1 MSGKNKI
8 LIVDDDIITRN
19 IAKLIF
25 KDNFEVLE
33 AENGRSALSL
43 MEQYRKD
50 LVFIICDISMP
61 VMDGFT
67 FLREKNKSIYNN
79 GIPVIIITSVGD
91 DKVRQQAI
99 SLGAADFVDK
109 PLDPGLVRLRVN
121 NVLSNYGI
129 GYAYNDSLQREFL
142 DLINRQLRGG
152 TLCVYDLPDYPVYY
166 VSESLSHYLGYQ
178 STEDLIASHD
188 GKWQNLILPD
198 ESAEAER
205 SMRKQLS
212 DKGEFIREYRLR
224 KIDGKPIWIRE
235 NGKYARDDTNGRKII
250 SLCIDITEMKNAEEK
265 ARYNEQLANIAL
277 ESTSIS
283 IWEYDFETKS
293 IIQGHHSAEIHG
305 FDTVI
310 PNIPQFFID
319 SEYVHPDSAHAFT
332 KMYEDLANGAKKAEG
347 IFKIRTTDRSGYWY
361 EHIHYTNTFDK
372 KGRPYRAIGISSDV
386 TEQRMMLEQYER
398 EIEFNKTLPSDV
410 FSTIRVNVTHD
421 RIEESHTDLPED
433 QTFINRLTL
442 DRLPEMFALIPGISE
457 ESAAYFRSLTRDSIC
472 RFVSD
477 DSHIIDYEFIRNIN
491 GIPTWVSFELHMTT
505 DPINHDRLAFVY
517 FRNID
522 KQHREMERLKHLAE
536 RDQMTGLYNHDT
548 ALTLIKDYLA
558 NEGAGQKHALFMIDV
573 NKFKSINDTYG
584 HMPGDNVLAEV
595 AQRIRSVFRTDDIVG
610 RIGGDEFMALIKNIS
625 SFSLAGKK
633 ARELAD
639 ATHFSCSNI
648 SVDIS
653 CSIGVALFDDKTT
666 DFGELY
672 RKADAAMYRAKQSG
686 GSGYIINTD

>member
-8 LIVDDDIITRN
+8 LIVDDDMITRN

-25 KDNFEVLE
+25 KNNFEVLE
-33 AENGRSALSL
+33 AENGRSALFL
-43 MEQYRKD
+43 LEQHRQD

-67 FLREKNKSIYNN
+67 FLREKNKSVYNN

-91 DKVRQQAI
+91 DKVKQQAI

-166 VSESLSHYLGYQ
+166 ASESLSHYLGYR
-178 STEDLIASHD
+178 SSEDLLTSLD
-188 GKWQNLILPD
+188 GKWQNLISPD

-205 SMRKQLS
+205 TMREQLS
-212 DKGEFIREYRLR
+212 GRGEFIREYRLR
-224 KIDGKPIWIRE
+224 KIDGETIWIRE
-235 NGKYARDDTNGRKII
+235 NGRYAHDDSNGKKIV

-283 IWEYDFETKS
+283 IWEYDFKTKS
-293 IIQGHHSAEIHG
+293 IIQGHNSSEIHG

-310 PNIPQFFID
+310 PNIPQSFID
-319 SEYVHPDSAHAFT
+319 SEYVHPDSAHAFVR
-332 KMYEDLANGAKKAEG
+332 MYEDLAKGAKKAEG

-361 EHIHYTNTFDK
+361 EQIHYTNTFDK
-372 KGRPYRAIGISSDV
+372 KGKPYRAIGISSDV

-398 EIEFNKTLPSDV
+398 EIEFNKTLPSDI
-410 FSTIRVNVTHD
+410 FSTIRVNITRN

-433 QTFINRLTL
+433 RSFINSLTL
-442 DRLPEMFALIPGISE
+442 DRLPEMLARIPGITE
-457 ESAAYFRSLTRDSIC
+457 EAAAYFHSLSKDSIC
-472 RFVSD
+472 RLISED
-477 DSHIIDYEFIRNIN
+477 THIINYEFIRNID
-491 GIPTWVSFELHMTT
+491 GVPAWVSFELHIMT
-505 DPINHDRLAFVY
+505 DPINNDLLAFVY

-522 KQHREMERLKHLAE
+522 KQHREMERLKQLAE

-548 ALTLIKDYLA
+548 TLTLIKEYLSD
-558 NEGAGQKHALFMIDV
+558 EGAGQKHALFMIDV
-573 NKFKSINDTYG
+573 NKFKSINDNFG
-584 HMPGDNVLAEV
+584 HMPGDHVLVEV
-595 AQRIRSVFRTDDIVG
+595 ARRIRSVFRNDDIVG

-625 SFSLAGKK
+625 SAALAEKK
-633 ARELAD
+633 ALELAN
-639 ATHFSCSNI
+639 ATHFSCCGI

-653 CSIGVALFDDKTT
+653 CSIGVALFDDKTC

-672 RKADAAMYRAKQSG
+672 SRADAAMYRAKQSG
-686 GSGYIINTD
+686 GTGYIINTD

>member
-8 LIVDDDIITRN
+8 LIVDDDMITRN

-43 MEQYRKD
+43 LEQHRRD

-67 FLREKNKSIYNN
+67 FLREKNKSVYNN

-91 DKVRQQAI
+91 ARVKQQAI

-152 TLCVYDLPDYPVYY
+152 TLCVCDLEDYPVYY
-166 VSESLSHYLGYQ
+166 VSESLAHYLGYR
-178 STEDLIASHD
+178 STQDLISSLG
-188 GKWQNLILPD
+188 GKWQKLILPD
-198 ESAEAER
+198 DSAEAEK
-205 SMRKQLS
+205 SMREQLS
-212 DKGEFIREYRLR
+212 VKGEFIREYRLR
-224 KIDGKPIWIRE
+224 KMDGEPIWIRE
-235 NGKYARDDTNGRKII
+235 NGKYARDDTNGRKIV

-283 IWEYDFETKS
+283 IWEYDFKTKS
-293 IIQGHHSAEIHG
+293 IIQGHNSAVIHG

-310 PNIPQFFID
+310 PNIPQSFID
-319 SEYVHPDSAHAFT
+319 SEYVHPDSAHAFAR
-332 KMYEDLANGAKKAEG
+332 MYEDLANGAKKAEG
-347 IFKIRTTDRSGYWY
+347 VFKIRTTDRSGYWY
-361 EHIHYTNTFDK
+361 EQIHYTNTFDK
-372 KGRPYRAIGISSDV
+372 KGMPYRAIGISSDV

-398 EIEFNKTLPSDV
+398 EIEFNKTLPSDI
-410 FSTIRVNVTHD
+410 FSTIRVNFTRN

-433 QTFINRLTL
+433 RSFIDSLTL
-442 DRLPEMFALIPGISE
+442 GRLPEALARITGITDE
-457 ESAAYFRSLTRDSIC
+457 AAAYFRSLTRDYIG
-472 RFVSD
+472 RLISD
-477 DSHIIDYEFIRNIN
+477 DTHIISYEYVRNIN
-491 GIPTWVSFELHMTT
+491 GIPVVSFELHIMT
-505 DPINHDRLAFVY
+505 DPINNDLLAFIY

-522 KQHREMERLKHLAE
+522 KQHREMERLKQLAE

-548 ALTLIKDYLA
+548 TLNLIKEYLTD
-558 NEGAGQKHALFMIDV
+558 EGIGQKHALFMVDV
-573 NKFKSINDTYG
+573 NKFKSINDKYG
-584 HMPGDNVLAEV
+584 HMPGDHVLAEV
-595 AQRIRSVFRTDDIVG
+595 ARRIRSVFRNDDIVG

-625 SFSLAGKK
+625 SVSLAEKK
-633 ARELAD
+633 AVELAN
-639 ATHFSCSNI
+639 ATHFSCSGI
-648 SVDIS
+648 SMDIS
-653 CSIGVALFDDKTT
+653 CSIGVALFDDETAN
-666 DFGELY
+666 FAELY

-686 GSGYIINTD
+686 GTGYIINTD

>member
-8 LIVDDDIITRN
+8 LIVDDDMITRN

-43 MEQYRKD
+43 LEQHRRD

-67 FLREKNKSIYNN
+67 FLREKNKSVYNN

-91 DKVRQQAI
+91 ARVKQQAI

-152 TLCVYDLPDYPVYY
+152 TLCVCDLEDYPVYY
-166 VSESLSHYLGYQ
+166 VSESLAHYLGYR
-178 STEDLIASHD
+178 STQDLISSLG
-188 GKWQNLILPD
+188 GKWQKLILPD
-198 ESAEAER
+198 DSAEAEK
-205 SMRKQLS
+205 SMREQLS
-212 DKGEFIREYRLR
+212 VKGEFIREYRLR
-224 KIDGKPIWIRE
+224 KMDGEPIWIRE
-235 NGKYARDDTNGRKII
+235 NGKYARDDTNGRKIV

-283 IWEYDFETKS
+283 IWEYDFKTKS
-293 IIQGHHSAEIHG
+293 IIQGHNSAVIHG

-310 PNIPQFFID
+310 PNIPQSFID
-319 SEYVHPDSAHAFT
+319 SEYVHPDSAHAFAR
-332 KMYEDLANGAKKAEG
+332 MYEDLANGAKKAEG
-347 IFKIRTTDRSGYWY
+347 VFKIRTTDRSGYWY
-361 EHIHYTNTFDK
+361 EQIHYTNTFDK
-372 KGRPYRAIGISSDV
+372 KGMPYRAIGISSDV

-398 EIEFNKTLPSDV
+398 EIEFNKTLPSDI
-410 FSTIRVNVTHD
+410 FSTIRVNFTRN

-433 QTFINRLTL
+433 RSFIDSLTL
-442 DRLPEMFALIPGISE
+442 GRLPEALARITGITDE
-457 ESAAYFRSLTRDSIC
+457 AAAYFRSLTRDYIG
-472 RFVSD
+472 RLISD
-477 DSHIIDYEFIRNIN
+477 DTHIISYEYVRNIN
-491 GIPTWVSFELHMTT
+491 GIPAWVSFELHIMT
-505 DPINHDRLAFVY
+505 DPINNDLLAFIY

-522 KQHREMERLKHLAE
+522 KQHREMERLKQLAE

-548 ALTLIKDYLA
+548 TLNLIKEYLTD
-558 NEGAGQKHALFMIDV
+558 EGIGQKHALFMVDV
-573 NKFKSINDTYG
+573 NKFKSINDKYG
-584 HMPGDNVLAEV
+584 HMPGDHVLAEV
-595 AQRIRSVFRTDDIVG
+595 ARRIRSVFRNDDIVG

-625 SFSLAGKK
+625 SVSLAEKK
-633 ARELAD
+633 AGELAN
-639 ATHFSCSNI
+639 ATHFSCSGI
-648 SVDIS
+648 SMDIS
-653 CSIGVALFDDKTT
+653 CSIGVALFDDETT
-666 DFGELY
+666 NFAELY

-686 GSGYIINTD
+686 GTGYIINTD

>member
-8 LIVDDDIITRN
+8 LIVDDDMITRN

-43 MEQYRKD
+43 LEQHRRD

-67 FLREKNKSIYNN
+67 FLREKNKSVYNN

-91 DKVRQQAI
+91 ARVKQQAI

-152 TLCVYDLPDYPVYY
+152 TLCVCDLEDYPVYY
-166 VSESLSHYLGYQ
+166 VSESLAHYLGYR
-178 STEDLIASHD
+178 STQDLTSSLG
-188 GKWQNLILPD
+188 GKWQKLILPD
-198 ESAEAER
+198 DSAEAEK
-205 SMRKQLS
+205 SMREQLS
-212 DKGEFIREYRLR
+212 VKGEFIREYRLR
-224 KIDGKPIWIRE
+224 KMDGEPIWIRE
-235 NGKYARDDTNGRKII
+235 NGKYARDDTNSRKIV

-283 IWEYDFETKS
+283 IWEYDFKTKS
-293 IIQGHHSAEIHG
+293 IIQGHNSAVIHG

-310 PNIPQFFID
+310 PNIPQSFID
-319 SEYVHPDSAHAFT
+319 SEYVHPDSAHAFAR
-332 KMYEDLANGAKKAEG
+332 MYEDLANGAKKAEG
-347 IFKIRTTDRSGYWY
+347 VFKIRTTDRSGYWY
-361 EHIHYTNTFDK
+361 EQIHYTNTFDK
-372 KGRPYRAIGISSDV
+372 KGMPYRAIGISSDV

-398 EIEFNKTLPSDV
+398 EIEFNKTLPSDI
-410 FSTIRVNVTHD
+410 FSTIRVNFTRN

-433 QTFINRLTL
+433 RSFINSLTL
-442 DRLPEMFALIPGISE
+442 GRLPEALARITGITE
-457 ESAAYFRSLTRDSIC
+457 EAAAYFRSLTRDYIG
-472 RFVSD
+472 RLISD
-477 DSHIIDYEFIRNIN
+477 DTHIISYEYVRNIN
-491 GIPTWVSFELHMTT
+491 GIPAWVSFELHIMT
-505 DPINHDRLAFVY
+505 DPINNDLLAFIY

-522 KQHREMERLKHLAE
+522 KQHREMERLKQLAE

-548 ALTLIKDYLA
+548 TLNLIKEYLMD
-558 NEGAGQKHALFMIDV
+558 EGIGQKHALFMVDV
-573 NKFKSINDTYG
+573 NKFKSINDKYG
-584 HMPGDNVLAEV
+584 HMPGDHVLAEV
-595 AQRIRSVFRTDDIVG
+595 ARRIRSVFRNDDIVG

-625 SFSLAGKK
+625 SVSLAEKK
-633 ARELAD
+633 AVELAN
-639 ATHFSCSNI
+639 ATHFSCSGI
-648 SVDIS
+648 SMDIS
-653 CSIGVALFDDKTT
+653 CSIGVALFDDETAN
-666 DFGELY
+666 FAELY

-686 GSGYIINTD
+686 GTGYIINTD

>member
-8 LIVDDDIITRN
+8 LIVDDDMITRN

-43 MEQYRKD
+43 LEQHRRD

-67 FLREKNKSIYNN
+67 FLREKNKSVYNN

-91 DKVRQQAI
+91 ARVKQQAI

-152 TLCVYDLPDYPVYY
+152 TLCVCDLEDYPVYY
-166 VSESLSHYLGYQ
+166 VSESLAHYLGYR
-178 STEDLIASHD
+178 STQDLISSLG
-188 GKWQNLILPD
+188 GKWQKLILPD
-198 ESAEAER
+198 DSAEAEK
-205 SMRKQLS
+205 SMREQLS
-212 DKGEFIREYRLR
+212 VKGEFIREYRLR
-224 KIDGKPIWIRE
+224 KMDGEPIWIRE
-235 NGKYARDDTNGRKII
+235 NGKYARDDTNGRKIV

-283 IWEYDFETKS
+283 IWEYDFKTKS
-293 IIQGHHSAEIHG
+293 IIQGHNSAVIHG

-310 PNIPQFFID
+310 PNIPQSFID
-319 SEYVHPDSAHAFT
+319 SEYVHPDSAHAFAR
-332 KMYEDLANGAKKAEG
+332 MYEDLANGAKKAEG
-347 IFKIRTTDRSGYWY
+347 VFKIRTTDRSGYWY
-361 EHIHYTNTFDK
+361 EQIHYTNTFDK
-372 KGRPYRAIGISSDV
+372 KGMPYRAIGISSDV

-398 EIEFNKTLPSDV
+398 EIEFNKTLPSDI
-410 FSTIRVNVTHD
+410 FSTIRVNFTRN

-433 QTFINRLTL
+433 RSFIDSLTL
-442 DRLPEMFALIPGISE
+442 GRLPEALARITGITDE
-457 ESAAYFRSLTRDSIC
+457 AAAYFRSLTRDYIG
-472 RFVSD
+472 RLISD
-477 DSHIIDYEFIRNIN
+477 DTHIISYEYVRNIN
-491 GIPTWVSFELHMTT
+491 GIPAWVSFELHIMT
-505 DPINHDRLAFVY
+505 DPINNDLLAFIY

-522 KQHREMERLKHLAE
+522 KQHREMERLKQLAE

-548 ALTLIKDYLA
+548 TLNLIKEYLTD
-558 NEGAGQKHALFMIDV
+558 EGIEQKHALFMVDV
-573 NKFKSINDTYG
+573 NKFKSINDKYG
-584 HMPGDNVLAEV
+584 HMPGDHVLAEV
-595 AQRIRSVFRTDDIVG
+595 ARRIRSVFRNDDIVG

-625 SFSLAGKK
+625 SVSLAEKK
-633 ARELAD
+633 AVELAN
-639 ATHFSCSNI
+639 ATHFSCSGI
-648 SVDIS
+648 SMDIS
-653 CSIGVALFDDKTT
+653 CSIGVALFDDETAN
-666 DFGELY
+666 FAELY

-686 GSGYIINTD
+686 GTGYIINTD

>member
-8 LIVDDDIITRN
+8 LIVDDDMITRN

-43 MEQYRKD
+43 LEQHRRD

-67 FLREKNKSIYNN
+67 FLREKNKSVYNN

-91 DKVRQQAI
+91 ARVKQQAI

-152 TLCVYDLPDYPVYY
+152 TLCVCDLEDYPVYY
-166 VSESLSHYLGYQ
+166 VSESLAHYLGYR
-178 STEDLIASHD
+178 STQDLISSLG
-188 GKWQNLILPD
+188 GKWQKLILPD
-198 ESAEAER
+198 DSAEAEK
-205 SMRKQLS
+205 SMREQLS
-212 DKGEFIREYRLR
+212 VKGEFIREYRLR
-224 KIDGKPIWIRE
+224 KMDGEPIWIRE
-235 NGKYARDDTNGRKII
+235 NGKYARDDTNGRKIV

-283 IWEYDFETKS
+283 IWEYDFKTKS
-293 IIQGHHSAEIHG
+293 IIQGHNSAVIHG

-310 PNIPQFFID
+310 PNIPQSFID
-319 SEYVHPDSAHAFT
+319 SEYVHPDSAHAFAR
-332 KMYEDLANGAKKAEG
+332 MYEDLANGAKKAEG
-347 IFKIRTTDRSGYWY
+347 VFKIRTTDRSGYWY
-361 EHIHYTNTFDK
+361 EQIHYTNTFDK
-372 KGRPYRAIGISSDV
+372 KGMPYRAIGISSDV

-398 EIEFNKTLPSDV
+398 EIEFNKTLPSDI
-410 FSTIRVNVTHD
+410 FSTIRVNFTRN

-433 QTFINRLTL
+433 RSFIDSLTL
-442 DRLPEMFALIPGISE
+442 GRLPEALARITGITDE
-457 ESAAYFRSLTRDSIC
+457 AAAYFRSLTRDYIG
-472 RFVSD
+472 RLISD
-477 DSHIIDYEFIRNIN
+477 DTHIISYEYVRNIN
-491 GIPTWVSFELHMTT
+491 GIPAWVSFELHIMT
-505 DPINHDRLAFVY
+505 DPINNDLLAFIY

-522 KQHREMERLKHLAE
+522 KQHREMERLKQLAE

-548 ALTLIKDYLA
+548 TLNLIKEYLTD
-558 NEGAGQKHALFMIDV
+558 EGIGQKHALFMVDV
-573 NKFKSINDTYG
+573 NKFKSINDKYG
-584 HMPGDNVLAEV
+584 HMPGDHVLAEV
-595 AQRIRSVFRTDDIVG
+595 ARRIRSVFRNDDIVG

-625 SFSLAGKK
+625 SVSLAEKK
-633 ARELAD
+633 AVELAN
-639 ATHFSCSNI
+639 ATHFSCSGI
-648 SVDIS
+648 SMDIS
-653 CSIGVALFDDKTT
+653 CSIGVALFDDETAN
-666 DFGELY
+666 FAELY

-686 GSGYIINTD
+686 GTGYIINTD